1 MRFEIQRKE
10 KVRQFALIFRHAKLL
25 CENVNLYLSETG
37 LYIQGMTGCH
47 TSLFELKLSNNW
59 FSEYDCDVDKIIG
72 VNCELLFKCIDCLQ
86 EGQKIIVFESKDR
99 LCLQFIG
106 GKNTIQKNFEMP
118 LITLEEERLEV
129 PDADYDTDILIDSQ
143 KFTELVNELSIFG
156 ETIRMKCVNNEK
168 NSVFTLNGSGLSTGS
183 MIVDIKEEDMIQWN
197 CIEDL
202 KLNLIFS
209 IEYLKNICQFS
220 KINTKLMLSLSDNL
234 PLRIS
239 FSLSDWMDKIK
250 ENDDGEAD
258 KKMVLVSEKME
269 ELKKKYPKWS
279 EDKVYDTAYDFVHI
293 HSQEDEDEENEID
306 GLNNITFFVAP
317 KIED

>member
-250 ENDDGEAD
+250 ENDDSEAD

-269 ELKKKYPKWS
+269 ELKKKHPKWS

-293 HSQEDEDEENEID
+293 HSQEEDEENEID
-306 GLNNITFFVAP
+306 DLNNITFFVAP